1 MTYFADEFN
10 PDQTQ
15 TNPFNP
21 HLYDQVADW
30 IERLGPDAVTKLG
43 WLSTDD
49 LFDVVNKAFS
59 LYEEPPGAD
68 EIQ

>member
-1 MTYFADEFN
+1 MTYIADEFN
-10 PDQTQ
+10 PEQQ

-21 HLYDQVADW
+21 HSYEEVADW
-30 IERLGPDAVTKLG
+30 IDSLSPDAVTRLG
-43 WLSTDD
+43 WHSAND
-49 LFDVVNKAFS
+49 LWDAVNQAYS

>member
-1 MTYFADEFN
+1 MTFFADEFN
-10 PDQTQ
+10 PEQQ

-21 HLYDQVADW
+21 MKYDQVADY
-30 IERLGPDAVTKLG
+30 IERLSPDAVTKMG
-43 WLSTDD
+43 WHSTDEIWD
-49 LFDVVNKAFS
+49 AVNQAFS